1 LTIPNF
7 ITLGRV
13 FLVPVIFWLLV
24 SGRVQAAFW
33 TFVVAGISD
42 GVDGYL
48 AKRFD
53 WASEL
58 GAYLDPLADKLLVV
72 SIFIAMGVR
81 GELPSWL
88 VIAVV
93 SRDVLIVIAI
103 ILAWLFS
110 VPVRIKPF
118 AISKANTLAQL
129 LLASTV
135 LADVGF
141 GLGLTNLRWWLIWI
155 TAALTFASLAAYMY
169 AWLQLMAGAE
179 AAITQAAA
187 PTAVVHPAPVHP
199 APVHPASVPV
209 AIAPLCTAQHAS
221 VPIGQVGPLLEPQAP
236 PVALGSVTQGS
247 GAAPGTTAR

>member
-1 LTIPNF
+1 MVALLWCHPAGALSQSVTIPNI

-13 FLVPVIFWLLV
+13 FLVPVVFWLLV

-53 WASEL
+53 WATEL

-81 GELPSWL
+81 NDLPSWL

-93 SRDVLIVIAI
+93 SRDVIIVMAI
-103 ILAWLFS
+103 MLTWLFS
-110 VPVRIKPF
+110 VPIKIRPF
-118 AISKANTLAQL
+118 AISKANTCAQL
-129 LLASTV
+129 VLASTV

-141 GLGLTNLRWWLIWI
+141 QLGLGTLRWWLVWL
-155 TAALTFASLAAYMY
+155 TAFLTIASLLAYMQ
-169 AWLQLMAGAE
+169 AWLKLMTGAEVAGQPTIQSSGQPPCQVNAAPSGSSVTAGA
-179 AAITQAAA
+179 A
-187 PTAVVHPAPVHP
+187 
-199 APVHPASVPV
+199 
-209 AIAPLCTAQHAS
+209 
-221 VPIGQVGPLLEPQAP
+221 G
-236 PVALGSVTQGS
+236 
-247 GAAPGTTAR
+247 PGTVKPRAEPSG